1 MNCIRRGDR
10 VDPAADVATARAGS
24 RPDVVRKPRAA
35 RADQKAPAGRRTNA
49 AVPAVRD
56 LATRDHMARDLT
68 APVDRAAPVAVDPG
82 RDDAGLA
89 DDRADLPQSKA

>member
-1 MNCIRRGDR
+1 MNCIRREDR
-10 VDPAADVATARAGS
+10 VDPAADIATARAGS
-24 RPDVVRKPRAA
+24 RPDVVRKPKPAPVDPKGPATGGREMVAA
-35 RADQKAPAGRRTNA
+35 ALEQA
-49 AVPAVRD
+49 AQV
-56 LATRDHMARDLT
+56 ARDLT